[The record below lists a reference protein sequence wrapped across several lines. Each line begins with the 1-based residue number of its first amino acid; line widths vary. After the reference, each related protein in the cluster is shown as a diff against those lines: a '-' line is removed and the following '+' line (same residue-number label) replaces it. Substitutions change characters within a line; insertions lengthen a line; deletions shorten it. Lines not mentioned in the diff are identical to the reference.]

1 MGEVANYIPGGADIG
16 SAGTQGG
23 AQFAGGG
30 GFSPSGFTNFGGVLP
45 QASAFG
51 DPAFSQL
58 PQFPTTSEPGFG
70 IGPDAPT
77 TAPAAAPT
85 PSAALGGGGEGAT
98 SFINSAQQAALTG
111 GVYTDPITG
120 QIPQGD
126 IPPPPAATSGSA
138 GGPTTASAGTTPAV
152 SSADIQA
159 AIGNQPPDML
169 SGANLPASGNTSGF
183 FGGLKDILKTVSP
196 YLNVAGAGYGLASA
210 LGKRGQLDPGL
221 ALAQQ
226 QAQQQLNAISN
237 LQSTDPVP
245 QLMANKTAARNN
257 AAANLSRLGF
267 KPGDTV
273 YEQTMAGIESQYAM
287 QTQQLQMQNQT
298 QLQQAEAQAN
308 RNVLTEALAAS
319 KYYQDQDKALADAIG
334 NAVGAFGKLV

>member
-1 MGEVANYIPGGADIG
+1 MSDVANLFPASPFDAAGAGAVPDLGGVLPSGMGGGGFGAATPPASSVLPYG
-16 SAGTQGG
+16 PEGTYPYGNITGG
-23 AQFAGGG
+23 PITSTPLPDLSAGGG
-30 GFSPSGFTNFGGVLP
+30 GEPAIPQGGGGGGMPPVP
-45 QASAFG
+45 TSTPAPAAIPTGGPTTAASAF
-51 DPAFSQL
+51 DNL
-58 PQFPTTSEPGFG
+58 PQFPTTSEPGYG
-70 IGPDAPT
+70 VGAPVNQDWWDRNI
-77 TAPAAAPT
+77 T
-85 PSAALGGGGEGAT
+85 P
-98 SFINSAQQAALTG
+98 I
-111 GVYTDPITG
+111 
-120 QIPQGD
+120 
-126 IPPPPAATSGSA
+126 
-138 GGPTTASAGTTPAV
+138 
-152 SSADIQA
+152 
-159 AIGNQPPDML
+159 
-169 SGANLPASGNTSGF
+169 
-183 FGGLKDILKTVSP
+183 FGGLKDILKTASP

-257 AAANLSRLGF
+257 AAASLSRLGF